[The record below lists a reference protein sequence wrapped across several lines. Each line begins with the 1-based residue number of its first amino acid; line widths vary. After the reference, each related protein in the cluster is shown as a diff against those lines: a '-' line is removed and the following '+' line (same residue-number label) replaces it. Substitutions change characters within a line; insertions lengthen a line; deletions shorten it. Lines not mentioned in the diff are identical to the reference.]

1 MSQLAIVRRELRME
15 QKKIY
20 KALKEKII
28 WLDLAPASLIN
39 VSEMAKQFNVSRSPV
54 KEALIYLESEGWV
67 LRDGGRF
74 LVSPLSIERI
84 KEISEIRS
92 IMEVQANIW
101 AMYRIEDE
109 ELNILEKI
117 KTEIEDLSEALTN
130 RQLVE
135 IDLKFHK
142 TLLKASKNYEL
153 AKMLERM
160 LHHFLR
166 FWLSIPL
173 KSGVKLV
180 FKDTIE
186 IIEAIKNKDEARLK
200 LATLE
205 HIRVS
210 VDEIMGIH

>member
-1 MSQLAIVRRELRME
+1 ME
-15 QKKIY
+15 QERIY
-20 KALKEKII
+20 HALKEKII
-28 WLDLAPASLIN
+28 WLDLSPTSLIN
-39 VSEMAKQFNVSRSPV
+39 VSELAKSFNISRSPA

-101 AMYRIEDE
+101 AMYRIDKE
-109 ELNILEKI
+109 ELSTLKKI
-117 KTEIEDLSEALTN
+117 STEIGNLSEVPTN

-135 IDLKFHK
+135 LDLKFHR
-142 TLLKASKNYEL
+142 TLFKASKNYEL
-153 AKMLERM
+153 AQILERM
-160 LHHFLR
+160 LQHFIR

-173 KSGVKLV
+173 KTGVKLV

-186 IIEAIKNKDEARLK
+186 MIQAIQMKDEAGLK
-200 LATLE
+200 LATLD
-205 HIRVS
+205 HIRES
-210 VDEIMGIH
+210 VDEIMGMH